1 MSNHIYTA
9 STPEDHQAISAAHG
23 GLQVFWQLNHDELRS
38 SASKWNVRHLIAFRL
53 LIHPLEWRILPC
65 LRADHTESCPVC
77 KSELTVPQKLDWNI
91 TKYLVGANP
100 QGLTTKSDTE
110 LLSLPSGQFWV
121 DLARAI
127 RHDRDD
133 EPRQHPQRQRRMV
146 EREGYQNS
154 STVIHGSSSP
164 TVPSSSEFE
173 FELGLERE
181 DIDKDEHDERRARPE
196 EVTVRLVT
204 CFLEHALLRC
214 LIQHAGNGP
223 NDTEVRPRIER
234 KKAEL
239 RLSNLITIRSE
250 DDGGIC
256 RMRKRYGFWEM
267 DHPYQALL
275 EAKRFFKD
283 IVFDTKG
290 NKHVPVVSNE
300 YLAQYLGE
308 AIIAWGSNQ
317 QLLGNR

>member
-1 MSNHIYTA
+1 
-9 STPEDHQAISAAHG
+9 
-23 GLQVFWQLNHDELRS
+23 
-38 SASKWNVRHLIAFRL
+38 
-53 LIHPLEWRILPC
+53 
-65 LRADHTESCPVC
+65 
-77 KSELTVPQKLDWNI
+77 
-91 TKYLVGANP
+91 
-100 QGLTTKSDTE
+100 
-110 LLSLPSGQFWV
+110 
-121 DLARAI
+121 
-127 RHDRDD
+127 
-133 EPRQHPQRQRRMV
+133 MV

-154 STVIHGSSSP
+154 SNVIHGSSSP

-239 RLSNLITIRSE
+239 RLGNLITIRSE

-317 QLLGNR
+317 QLLGDR